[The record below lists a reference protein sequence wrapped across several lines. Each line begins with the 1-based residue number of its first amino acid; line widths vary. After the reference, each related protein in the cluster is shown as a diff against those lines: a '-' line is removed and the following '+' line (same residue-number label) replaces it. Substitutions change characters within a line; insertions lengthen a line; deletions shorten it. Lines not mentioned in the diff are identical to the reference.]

1 LEGMVTRLEW
11 MDGTLPQGLLVLTLV
26 VTVGIDNDEGD
37 LRIDMNVI
45 SQITKFILKFSK
57 MVMKALIITLSVILY
72 AM

>member
-37 LRIDMNVI
+37 LGRGMFDMNVI
-45 SQITKFILKFSK
+45 SQITKFIPWFILEFSK
-57 MVMKALIITLSVILY
+57 MVMKALI
-72 AM
+72 